1 MGGSGMIAIERGKDL
16 DDTVLHKGIMTG
28 PTSSLTCM
36 TQTGEMIWTKPQ
48 SVHSSPNMIQQLKVW
63 PDRPTLFVA
72 TFTPEQDGLPCL
84 IDADTGK
91 ERWRMK
97 GSKQTPG
104 RPIQV
109 DSLDLDADGNPEVI
123 YVAVQSADGSNP
135 QGRQKDAAT
144 IYCINGDNG
153 ACSLGARNSF
163 QESPRPVCPRC
174 RTPRHGLRIKAPHSR
189 H

>member
-1 MGGSGMIAIERGKDL
+1 M

-123 YVAVQSADGSNP
+123 YVAVQSADVSNP

-144 IYCINGDNG
+144 IYCINGDTGRVVWEREVLSGIASSSMPAMKGTSSWSPDQG
-153 ACSLGARNSF
+153 AALSIVDHR
-163 QESPRPVCPRC
+163 
-174 RTPRHGLRIKAPHSR
+174 
-189 H
+189 

>member
-1 MGGSGMIAIERGKDL
+1 
-16 DDTVLHKGIMTG
+16 MTG

-97 GSKQTPG
+97 GLKQTPG

-109 DSLDLDADGNPEVI
+109 NSRDLDADGNPEVI
-123 YVAVQSADGSNP
+123 YVAVQLADARKSP
-135 QGRQKDAAT
+135 RAT
-144 IYCINGDNG
+144 KRRSIDLLHQWRNG
-153 ACSLGARNSF
+153 ASGLGARNSLRHF
-163 QESPRPVCPRC
+163 LLHYACDAGHFLLVSGSRC
-174 RTPRHGLRIKAPHSR
+174 SIVIPDHR
-189 H
+189 